1 MTPSSRGVKLTY
13 DDFVQFPDD
22 GLRHEL
28 IDGEHYV
35 TPSPNTKHQSVS
47 INLTVL
53 IGSWLERNPI
63 GRLFHAPFDVVFS
76 TYDVVEPDLLYLS
89 NERASD
95 ALTPLHVRG
104 VPELVV
110 EIGSPGTRRRDETIK
125 RRLYDR
131 TGVSEYWI
139 VDPEIDTIRVYRR
152 EAKTFAR
159 VVELSAEARDV
170 LTTSLLPGLEIPLSR
185 VFRAWSPA
193 AAGLETRRSEF
204 PGASLLPS
212 VPDDVIAVVGTVR
225 IDHFAVADGVQRG
238 CRQLDE
244 DIVREQEAA
253 WSQHRRDVGERQRLL
268 ENAVVNEDVG
278 RNDQI
283 ETFIVGQRREPF
295 EHDVQVARID
305 GRNHVG
311 SDADRANL
319 DIVGSGG

>member
-1 MTPSSRGVKLTY
+1 MAGSDPMTPSSRGVKLTY

-152 EAKTFAR
+152 EAETFAR

-185 VFRAWSPA
+185 VFRA
-193 AAGLETRRSEF
+193 
-204 PGASLLPS
+204 
-212 VPDDVIAVVGTVR
+212 
-225 IDHFAVADGVQRG
+225 
-238 CRQLDE
+238 
-244 DIVREQEAA
+244 
-253 WSQHRRDVGERQRLL
+253 
-268 ENAVVNEDVG
+268 
-278 RNDQI
+278 
-283 ETFIVGQRREPF
+283 
-295 EHDVQVARID
+295 
-305 GRNHVG
+305 
-311 SDADRANL
+311 
-319 DIVGSGG
+319 

>member
-1 MTPSSRGVKLTY
+1 MAGSDPMTPSSPGVKLTY

-76 TYDVVEPDLLYLS
+76 KYDVVEPDLLYLS

-185 VFRAWSPA
+185 VFRA
-193 AAGLETRRSEF
+193 
-204 PGASLLPS
+204 
-212 VPDDVIAVVGTVR
+212 
-225 IDHFAVADGVQRG
+225 
-238 CRQLDE
+238 
-244 DIVREQEAA
+244 
-253 WSQHRRDVGERQRLL
+253 
-268 ENAVVNEDVG
+268 
-278 RNDQI
+278 
-283 ETFIVGQRREPF
+283 
-295 EHDVQVARID
+295 
-305 GRNHVG
+305 
-311 SDADRANL
+311 
-319 DIVGSGG
+319 